1 MAKRLFH
8 KDHGFVI
15 TADEDQIKELLA
27 KGAELVD
34 KCSEYG
40 KIVEEIPTPTKPAVI
55 EKRPPPMKR
64 KYGN

>member
-15 TADEDQIKELLA
+15 TADEEQIKELLA

-40 KIVEEIPTPTKPAVI
+40 KIVEEIPTPTKQAET
-55 EKRPPPMKR
+55 EKRTPPMKR